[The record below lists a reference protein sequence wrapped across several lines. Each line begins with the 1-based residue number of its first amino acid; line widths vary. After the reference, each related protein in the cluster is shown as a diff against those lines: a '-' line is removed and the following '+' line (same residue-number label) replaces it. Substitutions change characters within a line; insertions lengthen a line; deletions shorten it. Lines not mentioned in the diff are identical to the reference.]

1 MRRALALSLALA
13 ACGSSRA
20 RPTEPPE
27 LFDLSE
33 ARALEI
39 VGEVLSEEG
48 VAPGAAWSVQLGAG
62 ARLDVDVRLASSSFG
77 IEWISPQDRAD
88 LGDAVPGP
96 TPDGRL
102 RIVPGA
108 GTTRAP
114 RCSCS
119 TTRATATP
127 TTATP
132 CSAARTAR
140 SRRRAACGA
149 TFATSFTTCAAG
161 AGSRPGE
168 AHVPVKRGLRFSA
181 NAAIASR
188 RSFELSVR
196 S

>member
-108 GTTRAP
+108 GDD
-114 RCSCS
+114 
-119 TTRATATP
+119 
-127 TTATP
+127 
-132 CSAARTAR
+132 
-140 SRRRAACGA
+140 
-149 TFATSFTTCAAG
+149 AG
-161 AGSRPGE
+161 AEVLVLDHASYRYANDRDAVQRGTDGALE
-168 AHVPVKRGLRFSA
+168 AEGRLRRDVRDFLHYVRGRGGLPPR
-181 NAAIASR
+181 
-188 RSFELSVR
+188 
-196 S
+196 